1 MMRII
6 LLMYLQWI
14 GVKTTG
20 EQLETITLEG
30 PSMLKKVLSD
40 LNRGVE
46 YEFHVAGRNHINYG
60 QEAIKYYV
68 TPEAAPSGP
77 PTNITYR

>member
-1 MMRII
+1 MLTFFLI
-6 LLMYLQWI
+6 LI
-14 GVKTTG
+14 GFKITG

-30 PSMLKKVLSD
+30 PSMLQKTLND
-40 LNRGVE
+40 LQRGIE
-46 YEFHVAGRNHINYG
+46 YEFHVSGRNHINYG
-60 QEAIKYYV
+60 QEAVKYYI